1 MNWILIAN
9 TTTSRVDYQTLG
21 AIIIG
26 LSIAIA
32 GIVRIIR
39 GLPSKEEKIANEE

>member
-9 TTTSRVDYQTLG
+9 TTTSKVDYQILG

-32 GIVRIIR
+32 GMIRIIR
-39 GLPSKEEKIANEE
+39 GSRKKETIANE